1 MRQSSQIIKP
11 LTQLGSHLVRLKKS
25 LESTSDTPGLD
36 AQVLLAHILGVGRAW
51 VIGHPEAELD
61 DQQEQ
66 ALEGALLRLA
76 AGQPLPYVLGEWE
89 FFGLSF
95 VLTPQVLIPRPETE
109 LLVELALAWLDENP
123 DRRRAVDVG
132 TGSGCIAITLAVKVS
147 DLQVAV
153 VDCSAEALKVA
164 RRNAHRHNVQD
175 QVQLI
180 QTDLID
186 VLEGPFDLICANLPY
201 IPKSTLKN
209 LAVFRRE
216 PTLALDGGLRGLDLI
231 ERLLKQSPSRLARGG
246 LLLLEI
252 EASQGAEVHTLA
264 CEAFP
269 GAEVQVLA
277 DLAGHDRVVRIKT

>member
-1 MRQSSQIIKP
+1 
-11 LTQLGSHLVRLKKS
+11 LTQLASHLVRLKNR

-51 VIGHPEAELD
+51 VLGHPEAELD
-61 DQQEQ
+61 EHQER

-95 VLTPQVLIPRPETE
+95 ALTPQVLIPRPETE
-109 LLVELALAWLDENP
+109 QLVELALAWLNENP
-123 DRRRAVDVG
+123 DRRQVVDVG
-132 TGSGCIAITLAVKVS
+132 TGSGCIAITLAVNVP
-147 DLQVAV
+147 DLQVTA
-153 VDCSAEALKVA
+153 VDCSLEVLQVA
-164 RRNAHRHNVQD
+164 RNNAHRHEVEKRVRLVQS
-175 QVQLI
+175 
-180 QTDLID
+180 DLMNM
-186 VLEGPFDLICANLPY
+186 LQGSFDLICANLPY
-201 IPKSTLKN
+201 IPTATLQN
-209 LAVFRRE
+209 LAVYQRE

-252 EASQGAEVHTLA
+252 EASQGSDAHALAGEV
-264 CEAFP
+264 FP
-269 GAEVQVLA
+269 DAEVQVLA